1 MTASR
6 DGGLQN
12 LEVHGMITLRISDE
26 TKGRV
31 KVLLHQGDVKNIQMQ
46 VSEVKYLVSDRFDNE

>member
-26 TKGRV
+26 SKGRV

-46 VSEVKYLVSDRFDNE
+46 VSEVKYLVLDRFDNE